1 MWTYVL
7 KRILA
12 AIPTMFLVALIVFVL
27 IRLVP
32 GDAALIMLADL
43 DDPII
48 IDEMRRELG
57 LDKPLPVQFAIW
69 LGQLASGDFGVS
81 IRTQEPVLSAVLDRF
96 SVTATVVSLAML
108 IAACV
113 AIPAGML
120 AAWKHQT
127 MWDFSIVFAS
137 ILKLSMPSFWVGL
150 MLLLFFGVY
159 LKWLP
164 TIGYIPLSENLSQGV
179 IFLIMPVLSLALH
192 EIAVITRMM
201 RSGALEV
208 MKLEYVTHARAKGL
222 SQPAVFRKH
231 IFKNAFAPTMT
242 IMGVIMASL
251 LGGAAVTET
260 VFSLP
265 GIGKLVVDSIYARDY
280 PVLQGALLLIAF
292 VYIAV
297 NLIVDLLYGFLD
309 PQVRY

>member
-1 MWTYVL
+1 MWIYAL
-7 KRILA
+7 KRVLA
-12 AIPTMFLVALIVFVL
+12 AIPTTLLVALIVFVL

-57 LDKPLPVQFAIW
+57 LDKPLPMQFAIW
-69 LGQLASGDFGVS
+69 LNNIAHGNFGVS
-81 IRTQEPVLSAVLDRF
+81 IRTQEPVLSAVLSRF
-96 SVTATVVSLAML
+96 SVTATVVSLAMAV
-108 IAACV
+108 AAII

-127 MWDFSIVFAS
+127 MLDFSIVFVS

-159 LKWLP
+159 LQWLP
-164 TIGYIPLSENLSQGV
+164 TIGYISLRENFGEGV
-179 IFLIMPVLSLALH
+179 VFLIMPVLSLALH

-208 MKLEYVTHARAKGL
+208 MRLEYVTHAMAKGL
-222 SQPAVFRKH
+222 SLPTVFRRH
-231 IFKNAFAPTMT
+231 VFKNAFAPTMT

-280 PVLQGALLLIAF
+280 PVLQGALFLIAI
-292 VYIAV
+292 VYIVV
-297 NLIVDLLYGFLD
+297 NLIVDLLYGILD